1 MEKQEKIVNMFNDI
15 AKTYDIA
22 NRLLSFG
29 VDKSWRKR
37 AVDNAFDIYNQ
48 REIGKIVDVAC
59 GTGDM
64 TAYWLKRAEILNKNI
79 EKIYGVDPSSGML
92 SVAKEKLP
100 HIEFIESGA
109 INLPFEDSS
118 IDIISITYGIRNV
131 VEREKAFE
139 EFSRVLKSGGLV
151 VILEFMKQDESRF
164 TSVFTNFYT
173 RKVLPFLG
181 GLISG
186 NKEAYQYLPNSID
199 EFLTTKM
206 MEEELKSKSLER
218 VYIEDFSM
226 GISTLLI
233 AKKS

>member
-1 MEKQEKIVNMFNDI
+1 MEKQEKIVSMFNDI

-29 VDKSWRKR
+29 IDKSWRRK
-37 AVDNAFDIYNQ
+37 AVDTAF
-48 REIGKIVDVAC
+48 EIKADKDVGKVLDVAC

-64 TAYWLKRAEILNKNI
+64 TAYWLKRAEFLKYRIQEL
-79 EKIYGVDPSSGML
+79 YGIDPSIGML

-100 HIEFIESGA
+100 NIEFIESDA
-109 INLPFEDSS
+109 TKLPFENES

-139 EFSRVLKSGGLV
+139 EFARVLKKGGLV

-164 TSVFTNFYT
+164 TSIFTNFYT
-173 RKVLPFLG
+173 RKILPFLG

-186 NKEAYQYLPNSID
+186 NREAYQYLPNSID

-206 MEEELKSKSLER
+206 MEEELKAKSLEQ
-218 VYIEDFSM
+218 VYIEDFSF
-226 GISTLLI
+226 GISTLFI
-233 AKKS
+233 AKKV